1 MNKVVTAAQAAAIIK
16 SGSTIATAGF
26 VGTGFPE
33 ALAIAI
39 EQRFNESQLPK
50 NITLVYAAGQGDG
63 RERGLNH
70 LAHSG
75 LIKKVIGGHWGLV
88 PGLGT
93 MAREN
98 QIEAYNLPQGV
109 ISHLYR
115 DIAAGRPGAI
125 SRVGLHTF
133 VDPRLEG
140 GKINSRTTEDL
151 VRLMEIDGEEYLF
164 YKAFPIHIALLRG
177 TTADARGN
185 ITMEHEALQL
195 ENLAMAQ
202 AAHNSGGKVIVQVE
216 RIVEQH
222 TLSPQMV
229 RIPGILVDYVVIA
242 DKAHHQQTFGEAYN
256 PAYTDDIELPSDPI
270 PSLPLDARKI
280 IGRRAAM
287 ELQAGAIVNLGIG
300 MPETISAIASEEGIL
315 SQVTLTVEPGGIG
328 GTPASGLSFGA
339 VANAEAIIDQPSQFD
354 FYDGGGLDQAFLGM
368 AEADL
373 QGNVNVSK
381 FGTRMAGAG
390 GFINI
395 SQNAKAVY
403 FMGTFTAGGLEVSAE
418 NGALNIIK
426 EGENRKFLQHI
437 QHRTFSGEY
446 ALSRS
451 QTVYYITE
459 RAVFK
464 LTNEGLALFEIA
476 PGIDLEKDVLA
487 HMAFRPK
494 IADNL
499 KIMPKKIFQDSVMG
513 LKKPQ

>member
-1 MNKVVTAAQAAAIIK
+1 
-16 SGSTIATAGF
+16 
-26 VGTGFPE
+26 
-33 ALAIAI
+33 
-39 EQRFNESQLPK
+39 
-50 NITLVYAAGQGDG
+50 
-63 RERGLNH
+63 
-70 LAHSG
+70 
-75 LIKKVIGGHWGLV
+75 
-88 PGLGT
+88 
-93 MAREN
+93 
-98 QIEAYNLPQGV
+98 
-109 ISHLYR
+109 
-115 DIAAGRPGAI
+115 
-125 SRVGLHTF
+125 
-133 VDPRLEG
+133 
-140 GKINSRTTEDL
+140 
-151 VRLMEIDGEEYLF
+151 
-164 YKAFPIHIALLRG
+164 
-177 TTADARGN
+177 
-185 ITMEHEALQL
+185 
-195 ENLAMAQ
+195 MAQ